1 MKKIYVTNEHKGY
14 GKQNYYRNEY
24 RLENDRVDKVK
35 VNRRKSFDGK
45 ESSWSTS
52 ERLIAS
58 WGVTDSSM
66 PGWLK
71 KLL

>member
-1 MKKIYVTNEHKGY
+1 MKKIYVTNEYKGY

-45 ESSWSTS
+45 ENSWSKS
-52 ERLIAS
+52 ERVIDS
-58 WGVTDSSM
+58 WNVNDSSM

-71 KLL
+71 KFL

>member
-1 MKKIYVTNEHKGY
+1 MKKIYVTNEYKGY

-45 ESSWSTS
+45 ENSWSKS
-52 ERLIAS
+52 ERVIDS
-58 WGVTDSSM
+58 WNVNDSSM